1 VPTPRV
7 AVIPGVLT
15 SGRSRPIRKSSR
27 ERKIMR
33 SLKKCLLF
41 TLFLLA
47 SMTLAGAQ
55 GKEADKTT
63 GATGS
68 ASKEE
73 VEQLRKEVAAQR
85 QTIEELKAMVQ
96 QLVEA
101 KAQDSKSANAA
112 PADAP
117 HVVNATLVQPD
128 PQAAKGDQKPAEKP
142 AAPALTAGWNGE
154 HFYIKSGEFQLQ
166 PYGYFQS
173 DYRAYH
179 GDGVPADT
187 FLIRRARFG
196 FQGNYGKYY
205 DFAMLIDGAASNGI
219 SLRDLYVNIK
229 PFPAFQVQVGQFK
242 EPFAQEVMTAVT
254 NIDFVER
261 SLASLLY
268 PSVATAFRSPGAVV
282 HGDISGGI
290 MQYWAGAFNG
300 KGILTNNTT
309 NEPEWIGR
317 VRFYPWKKHKDHM
330 LQGFAF
336 GGAYAHGRTR
346 GLSNEQSFSTTLPD
360 AAFAL
365 IPTFTVNGPVER
377 WNAEGTW
384 THGPWAVRAEY
395 DQLHQFRRNVRSEDF
410 GGIGFITLPAVVGK
424 AGYAQ
429 ATYLLTGEARPENGT
444 PKVKHP
450 LLGPE
455 GGNGRGWGAFEVAF
469 RYDKLLV
476 KEPGAVLTGPFTQ
489 FTPAAVPTFQ
499 NHADS
504 FTGGLNWYLNYW
516 IKYQANFGVDRLA
529 HPSTTGQIPQNFF
542 VFLQRLQ
549 VRF

>member
-1 VPTPRV
+1 
-7 AVIPGVLT
+7 
-15 SGRSRPIRKSSR
+15 
-27 ERKIMR
+27 MR
-33 SLKKCLLF
+33 SLTKCLLF
-41 TLFLLA
+41 MLFLMA
-47 SMTLAGAQ
+47 SMSFAGAQ
-55 GKEADKTT
+55 GKDADKPADT
-63 GATGS
+63 AGS

-73 VEQLRKEVAAQR
+73 VEQLRKEVTAQR

-101 KAQDSKSANAA
+101 KAQSSG
-112 PADAP
+112 PVEAP
-117 HVVNATLVQPD
+117 HVVNATLVQPEE
-128 PQAAKGDQKPAEKP
+128 QAAKTEQKPAEKP
-142 AAPALTAGWNGE
+142 AAALTAGWNGE
-154 HFYIKSGEFQLQ
+154 HFYIKGGEFQLQ

-173 DYRAYH
+173 DYRVYN

-205 DFAMLIDGAASNGI
+205 DFAMLIDAAAGNGI

-242 EPFAQEVMTAVT
+242 EPFAQEEMTAVT

-268 PSVATAFRSPGAVV
+268 PSAATAYRSPGAVV
-282 HGDISGGI
+282 HGDISGGV
-290 MQYWAGAFNG
+290 MQYWFGAFNG

-309 NEPEWIGR
+309 NEPEVIGR
-317 VRFYPWKKHKDHM
+317 VRFYPWKKHKDNM

-336 GGAYAHGRTR
+336 GGAIGHGRTR

-360 AAFAL
+360 AALTL
-365 IPTFTVNGPVER
+365 IPTFTTNGPVER

-384 THGPWAVRAEY
+384 THGPWAIRAEY
-395 DQLHQFRRNVRSEDF
+395 NQLMQFRRNVGSEDF

-424 AGYAQ
+424 GGYAQ

-455 GGNGRGWGAFEVAF
+455 SGAGHGWGAWEVAF
-469 RYDKLLV
+469 RYDKLQV
-476 KEPGAVLTGPFTQ
+476 KEPGAVLNGPFTP

-504 FTGGLNWYLNYW
+504 FTAGINWYLNYW
-516 IKYQANFGVDRLA
+516 VKYQANFGVDRLA
-529 HPSTTGQIPQNFF
+529 QPSTTGQIPQNFF
-542 VFLQRLQ
+542 VLLQRLQ